1 MQKTCGF
8 LNSCFTGVLEQEVL
22 KKLSELGA
30 THTVRGREGKKQ
42 ETGRKKKGFQDRNF
56 CLLTL
61 TRKSRELPSC
71 QNNYLKFEITVVNR
85 YCTWEK
91 WAG

>member
-8 LNSCFTGVLEQEVL
+8 LNSCFPGVLEQEVL

-42 ETGRKKKGFQDRNF
+42 ETGRKKKDFRIEIF
-56 CLLTL
+56 ACLLLQANQESSPHVRIIT
-61 TRKSRELPSC
+61 S
-71 QNNYLKFEITVVNR
+71 NLKLL
-85 YCTWEK
+85 
-91 WAG
+91 